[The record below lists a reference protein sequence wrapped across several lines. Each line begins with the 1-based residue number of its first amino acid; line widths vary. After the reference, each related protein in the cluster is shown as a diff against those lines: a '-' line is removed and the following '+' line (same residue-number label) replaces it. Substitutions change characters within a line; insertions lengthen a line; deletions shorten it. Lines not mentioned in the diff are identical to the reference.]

1 MKTAEAIGNDVRIIR
16 FPEVVRRTGLSRTE
30 LYSRLRNGEF
40 PSKVPLGP
48 RAVGFVEREVDE
60 YICDLIQRVR
70 GNAELKGA
78 R

>member
-1 MKTAEAIGNDVRIIR
+1 MKTAEVARNNVRIIR

-60 YICDLIQRVR
+60 YISSLIQRVR
-70 GNAELKGA
+70 GSAEMKGA
-78 R
+78 